1 MVTDACDKN
10 CADTQAP
17 DLGWDVCRYIF
28 EELGGILSLWVCYLR
43 MTCGSGNY
51 KTDVDLKYVLDKF

>member
-17 DLGWDVCRYIF
+17 DLGWDMCMYIF
-28 EELGGILSLWVCYLR
+28 EELGVLFVWVCYLW

-51 KTDVDLKYVLDKF
+51 RTDVGLKCVLDKL